1 MRERK
6 EDKPLKILCRPLLA
20 VSTVAILSVSGAH
33 VAHSE
38 ILVGFITGLSGAL
51 SSIGIPN
58 SKGLAAGI
66 VYKDEVSGEKIRV
79 ITLDDASDP
88 TTTARN
94 ARKLAEQDK
103 VDILIGSSGAPQSF
117 AMAAAGIELKT
128 PVISISPIAPPP
140 IGAGGPWV
148 VQIPQPQSLL
158 ADGVVADMKAR
169 GVKTV
174 GFIGFSDAL
183 GDLMH
188 NSLLKSA
195 TEAGIKVVN
204 DERYARTDTTTGAQV
219 LKTTALRP
227 DAIMIGGTA
236 TPGALPVITLRDR
249 QYKGVLYG
257 NNGLMSQDFLRVGGA
272 AADGLICPTGPVI
285 VAEQL
290 PDSNPVKPVALAY
303 RAAYEKANGAPP
315 TDGFSPYAFDGWIV
329 FLDAAKR
336 ALASG
341 ARPGTAEFREALR
354 QALFST
360 KEVVGTHAIYNF
372 TPASSYGV
380 DARARVLVRLEQG
393 RWKLLPDEAR

>member
-1 MRERK
+1 MKTRLHR
-6 EDKPLKILCRPLLA
+6 LLLSSSAAALLA
-20 VSTVAILSVSGAH
+20 LANSGA
-33 VAHSE
+33 VQAE
-38 ILVGFITGLSGAL
+38 IVVGFITGMSGPL

-58 SKGLAAGI
+58 SKGLAAG
-66 VYKDEVSGEKIRV
+66 VAYQDEVSGEKIRV

-88 TTTARN
+88 TTTARD
-94 ARKLAEQDK
+94 ARKLVEQDK

-148 VQIPQPQSLL
+148 VQIPQPQALL
-158 ADGVVADMKAR
+158 ADGVAADMKAR
-169 GVKTV
+169 GIKTV

-188 NSLLKSA
+188 NSLARSA
-195 TEAGIKVVN
+195 ADAGIKVVN
-204 DERYARTDTTTGAQV
+204 DERYARTDTTTAAQV
-219 LKTTALRP
+219 PKTMALRP

-257 NNGLMSQDFLRVGGA
+257 NNGLMSQDFLRVGGTA
-272 AADGLICPTGPVI
+272 AEGLICPTGPVI

-290 PDSNPVKPVALAY
+290 PDANPVKRVALAY

-315 TDGFSPYAFDGWIV
+315 TDGFSPYAFDGWVV

-336 ALASG
+336 ALAAG
-341 ARPGTAEFREALR
+341 AKPGTVEFREALR
-354 QALFST
+354 QALFAT
-360 KEVVGTHAIYNF
+360 TEVVGTHAIYNF

-380 DARARVLVRLEQG
+380 DTRARVLVRLEQG
-393 RWKLLPDEAR
+393 RWKLLSNEAR

>member
-1 MRERK
+1 MPFLRRFF
-6 EDKPLKILCRPLLA
+6 LTTSAATLLA
-20 VSTVAILSVSGAH
+20 AVTASTAQA
-33 VAHSE
+33 E
-38 ILVGFITGLSGAL
+38 IVVGFITGMSGAL

-66 VYKDEVSGEKIRV
+66 AYKDEVSGEKIRV

-94 ARKLAEQDK
+94 ARKLVEQDK

-117 AMAAAGIELKT
+117 AMAAAGIELRT
-128 PVISISPIAPPP
+128 PVIAISPIAPPP
-140 IGAGGPWV
+140 AGAGGPWV

-169 GVKTV
+169 GVRTV
-174 GFIGFSDAL
+174 GFSDAL

-204 DERYARTDTTTGAQV
+204 DERYARTDTTTAAQV

-303 RAAYEKANGAPP
+303 RAAYEKANGGPP

-336 ALASG
+336 ALATG
-341 ARPGTAEFREALR
+341 AKPGTAAFREALR
-354 QALFST
+354 QALFT
-360 KEVVGTHAIYNF
+360 TREVVGTHAIYNF
-372 TPASSYGV
+372 APASSFGV
-380 DARARVLVRLEQG
+380 DARARVLVRLEHG
-393 RWKLLPDEAR
+393 KWKLLPDEAR

>member
-1 MRERK
+1 MTFLRK
-6 EDKPLKILCRPLLA
+6 SLLTASAATLLA
-20 VSTVAILSVSGAH
+20 TATVGTAQADIV
-33 VAHSE
+33 
-38 ILVGFITGLSGAL
+38 VGFITGLSGAL

-66 VYKDEVSGEKIRV
+66 AYKDEVSGEKIRV
-79 ITLDDASDP
+79 VTLDDASDP

-94 ARKLAEQDK
+94 ARKLVEQGK

-128 PVISISPIAPPP
+128 PVIAVSPIAPPP
-140 IGAGGPWV
+140 VGAGGPWV

-188 NSLLKSA
+188 NSLVKSA
-195 TEAGIKVVN
+195 TDAGIKVVN
-204 DERYARTDTTTGAQV
+204 DERYARTDTTTATQV

-290 PDSNPVKPVALAY
+290 PDSNPIKPVALAY
-303 RAAYEKANGAPP
+303 RAAYEKANGGPP

-336 ALASG
+336 ALATG
-341 ARPGTAEFREALR
+341 AKPGTADFREALR
-354 QALFST
+354 QALFTT

-372 TPASSYGV
+372 TPASSFGV
-380 DARARVLVRLEQG
+380 DTRARVLVQLDHG
-393 RWKLLPDEAR
+393 KWKLLANEAR